1 VNPTNYSIHQ
11 DIKQHLFS
19 KEYVAIIPHRS
30 PDGDA
35 IGSALALKKAIQQ
48 FHDNV
53 EIFCVDPA
61 PSYTHFLDGSLQISP
76 NLNTNIY
83 KLICF
88 VDCGSSSMSEF
99 ETKIPNLFKDP
110 TLTIINIDHHKSN
123 DLYGKYNLVDTFS
136 ASTTEIL
143 FNLFKIWNITIT
155 KNIAQD
161 LLTGIHFDTGSFK
174 HPNTTTQ
181 SLKIASELTKLGASN
196 NLIHKQLFKISNS
209 SKLKLWGNVLTNSYI
224 SKQKILTS
232 IVTNSD
238 LQKYNSTS
246 KDLEG
251 IIDYLNTVPNKKFS
265 MLLTEDKNNGI
276 KASIRTINNA
286 YDLSKIAAIFGGGG
300 HKMAS
305 GFRIEGHFEQEIV
318 NKIV

>member
-1 VNPTNYSIHQ
+1 MDQKVYSVQ
-11 DIKQHLFS
+11 QQIKQHLFS

-35 IGSALALKKAIQQ
+35 IGSALGLKKAIQQ
-48 FHDNV
+48 FHNNV
-53 EIFCVDPA
+53 SIFCVDQA
-61 PSYTHFLDGSLQISP
+61 PSYTNFLTGFSQISQ
-76 NLNTNIY
+76 NLDTNIY
-83 KLICF
+83 KLLCF
-88 VDCGSSSMSEF
+88 VDCGSSYMSQF
-99 ETKIPNLFKDP
+99 ETKIPNLFNDP
-110 TLTIINIDHHKSN
+110 TLTVINIDHHKSN
-123 DLYGKYNLVDTFS
+123 DLFGKYNLVDTAS

-143 FNLFKIWNITIT
+143 FNLFQLWNIPIT
-155 KNIAQD
+155 KDMAQD

-181 SLKIASELTKLGASN
+181 SLKIASQLTKLGANN
-196 NLIHKQLFKISNS
+196 NLIHKQLFKLSNS
-209 SKLKLWGNVLTNSYI
+209 NKLKLWGQVLKNSYI
-224 SKQKILTS
+224 SKKEILTA

-238 LQKYNSTS
+238 LQKYSTSS

-276 KASIRTINNA
+276 KGSLRTIDEK

-305 GFRIEGHFEQEIV
+305 GFRIEGQFEQEFV
-318 NKIV
+318 NKII